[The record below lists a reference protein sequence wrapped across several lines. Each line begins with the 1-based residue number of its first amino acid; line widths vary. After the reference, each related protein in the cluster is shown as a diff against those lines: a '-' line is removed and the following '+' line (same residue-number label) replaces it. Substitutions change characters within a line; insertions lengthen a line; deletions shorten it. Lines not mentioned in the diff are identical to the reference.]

1 MATLSKGL
9 HTAAPYVPGRDDG
22 GKLLK
27 HPQKKAEVESLSDTD
42 TPCAALA
49 SVPQGGRWESFIVV
63 ERVLFGLFSCS
74 VGVASISAATGL
86 LVAC

>member
-9 HTAAPYVPGRDDG
+9 HTTASYVPGRDDG

-27 HPQKKAEVESLSDTD
+27 HPQKKAKVESLSDAD

-49 SVPQGGRWESFIVV
+49 GVPQGGRCKSFTVV
-63 ERVLFGLFSCS
+63 ERVLFGLFY
-74 VGVASISAATGL
+74 VL
-86 LVAC
+86 